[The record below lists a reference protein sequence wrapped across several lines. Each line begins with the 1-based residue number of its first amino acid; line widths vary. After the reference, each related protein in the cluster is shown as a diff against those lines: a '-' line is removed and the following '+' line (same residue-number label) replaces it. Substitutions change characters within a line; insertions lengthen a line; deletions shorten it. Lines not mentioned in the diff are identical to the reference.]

1 MKKRKYLIITLLL
14 LLITAFAFTGC
25 SRPQTTKPHVNTINS
40 SDADDYFNIPVLK
53 EASITLSEA
62 FDISDIPEYTGNPS
76 VIVNNNIPFFTSE
89 EIASGMKSY
98 INLSDLDE
106 LGRCGLAIAS
116 VSTDTMPTEE
126 RGNIGAVKPTGW
138 HTVKY
143 DGIDGN
149 YLYNR
154 CHLLMYALTGL
165 NAEPK
170 NLITGTRYL
179 NIEGNLPYEE
189 KVVEYIRNTGN
200 HVLYRVTPI
209 FEGNNL
215 LCSGELMEAYSIED
229 DGAFQFCVY
238 CYNVQPGVTIDYA
251 TGDSS
256 GPEFTGSKDN
266 TKSVSGEIPIANDN
280 DSSNISVETYIVNTA
295 SKKIHKPDCESIDK
309 ISEKNKKT
317 YIGSKE
323 ELLEQG
329 YTACKTCRP

>member
-1 MKKRKYLIITLLL
+1 MLLTSL
-14 LLITAFAFTGC
+14 TIFSLTGC
-25 SRPQTTKPHVNTINS
+25 NKQQPSEPLINIIES
-40 SDADDYFNIPVLK
+40 SDINNTYNYSDIIPTLTPSDTAGFNI
-53 EASITLSEA
+53 SG
-62 FDISDIPEYTGNPS
+62 IPEYAGFPS
-76 VIVNNNIPFFTSE
+76 VLVNDGAPYFTSE

-106 LGRCGLAIAS
+106 LGRCGPAIAS

-126 RGNIGAVKPTGW
+126 RGNIGSVKPTGW

-200 HVLYRVTPI
+200 HILYRVTPI
-209 FEGNNL
+209 FEGDNL

-229 DGAFQFCVY
+229 NGAFQFCVY

-251 TGDSS
+251 TGNSS
-256 GPEFTGSKDN
+256 GPEFTGSKEN
-266 TKSVSGEIPIANDN
+266 TKSTSGEIPIVNN
-280 DSSNISVETYIVNTA
+280 NNINVETYIVNTA
-295 SKKIHKPDCESIDK
+295 SKKIHKPDCESVDK
-309 ISEKNKKT
+309 INEKNKKT
-317 YIGSKE
+317 YIGNKE

-329 YTACKTCRP
+329 YTTCKTCRP

>member
-1 MKKRKYLIITLLL
+1 MLKRNHSFIVLMLLASL
-14 LLITAFAFTGC
+14 AIFSLTGC
-25 SRPQTTKPHVNTINS
+25 NKQQPSEPQMNIIKS
-40 SDADDYFNIPVLK
+40 SDVNNTYDYSDIIP
-53 EASITLSEA
+53 TLTSSNTA
-62 FDISDIPEYTGNPS
+62 KFDISDVSEYAGFPS
-76 VIVNNNIPFFTSE
+76 VFVNDGVPYFTSE

-106 LGRCGLAIAS
+106 FGRCGPAIAS

-126 RGNIGAVKPTGW
+126 RGNIGSVKPTGW

-209 FEGNNL
+209 FEGDNL

-229 DGAFQFCVY
+229 NGAFQFCVY

-256 GPEFTGSKDN
+256 GPEFTGNSG
-266 TKSVSGEIPIANDN
+266 KSTSGEIPIIEDTAA
-280 DSSNISVETYIVNTA
+280 SESTTYILNT
-295 SKKIHKPDCESIDK
+295 SSLKIHKPDCDSVAK
-309 ISEKNKKT
+309 INDKNKKEYT
-317 YIGSKE
+317 GNKE
-323 ELLEQG
+323 ELLKQG
-329 YTACKTCRP
+329 YTTCKSCNP